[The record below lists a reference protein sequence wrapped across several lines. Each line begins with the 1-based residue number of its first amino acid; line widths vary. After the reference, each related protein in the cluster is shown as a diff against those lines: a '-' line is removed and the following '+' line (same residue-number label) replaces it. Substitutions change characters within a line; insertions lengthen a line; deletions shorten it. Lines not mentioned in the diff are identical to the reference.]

1 MSGIVAWF
9 ARNAV
14 AANLLMIV
22 AFMGGIFGYTRMEQ
36 EMFPV
41 VNVTGASV
49 SVAWSGASPQDIEE
63 QIVTRIE
70 EAVADL
76 NGLDRITSIASE
88 GFGVVNIKGRDD
100 VDMEIFVKDVE
111 RRVNQINNLPQAA

>member
-1 MSGIVAWF
+1 MNGIVSWF

-22 AFMGGIFGYTRMEQ
+22 AFAGGIFGYSRMEQ

-49 SVAWSGASPQDIEE
+49 IVAWNGASPQDIED

-88 GFGVVNIKGRDD
+88 GSATSTWA
-100 VDMEIFVKDVE
+100 
-111 RRVNQINNLPQAA
+111 LPYTAMSTAAH